1 MTLFFFNLN
10 VNFLQNVISFF
21 FTLKSKII
29 VTFMTLSFWDIIYSM
44 KEIIKKKSCRK
55 LSINRI
61 QELTIKKTVYLSE
74 IELWNGC

>member
-1 MTLFFFNLN
+1 MTLFFLNLN

-44 KEIIKKKSCRK
+44 KEIIKK
-55 LSINRI
+55 NHA
-61 QELTIKKTVYLSE
+61 ENYLL
-74 IELWNGC
+74 IEYRN